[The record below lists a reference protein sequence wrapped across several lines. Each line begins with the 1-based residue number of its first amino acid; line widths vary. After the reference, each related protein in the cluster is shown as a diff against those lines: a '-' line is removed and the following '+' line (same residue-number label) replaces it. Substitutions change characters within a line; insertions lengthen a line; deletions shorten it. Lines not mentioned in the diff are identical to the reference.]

1 MGSLETEWRSELA
14 GLEHHPTVPE
24 SKVRLLSSDEPLSL
38 TPGDS
43 AMRDVLMGQERKQ
56 GSEEGQAENMGRTEG
71 STRSD
76 QFCCLS
82 TTRAFFVA
90 DGRVVR
96 LS

>member
-1 MGSLETEWRSELA
+1 
-14 GLEHHPTVPE
+14 
-24 SKVRLLSSDEPLSL
+24 
-38 TPGDS
+38 
-43 AMRDVLMGQERKQ
+43 MRDGLMGQERKQ

-76 QFCCLS
+76 QVCCLS